1 MFKEYDSENLIR
13 KLAVVLESTI
23 YLPGDFILYK
33 GDIGEEMYFIAE
45 GSVRSLSDDKQ
56 TITRSL
62 HKGSFFGET
71 AILFPTKRS
80 NFIQA
85 ETFCIIRVLKGEDFR
100 WVAQDFPDIHK
111 KLQERAAQTKDDSN
125 DDDSISGKGG
135 GIDTMKILSTN
146 ELNRFHEDH
155 MNLKPVIE

>member
-1 MFKEYDSENLIR
+1 MFKEYNSENLIR
-13 KLAVVLESTI
+13 KLAVVLESAI

-45 GSVRSLSDDKQ
+45 GSVRSSSDDKQ
-56 TITRSL
+56 TVNKSL

-71 AILFPTKRS
+71 AILYPTKRS

-100 WVAQDFPDIHK
+100 YVAQDFPDIHK
-111 KLQERAAQTKDDSN
+111 QLQERAAR
-125 DDDSISGKGG
+125 
-135 GIDTMKILSTN
+135 TN
-146 ELNRFHEDH
+146 ED
-155 MNLKPVIE
+155 